1 MSARFKGQP
10 PGVYLMFA
18 TEFWERFSYYGFMGI
33 VVLFM
38 VASPERGGL
47 GHSHTSAL
55 LLFGIVT
62 SLIWIM
68 PTAGGWL
75 ADRLIG
81 ARAAVQLGC
90 GGLALG
96 NYLLAGASHWSR
108 QGAHGPTRA
117 LFVAGVVAMIVGAGL
132 FKSNASALLGTLF
145 RSGDERRESGF
156 ILFYMGI
163 NLGALVAPFG
173 AGTLGER
180 FGWEWGFAAA
190 GVGMTLGLIVF
201 LWNARRYFPLPAK
214 SVVRTTAALPVT
226 PLLANRNVQLILL
239 MAAFAV
245 IYMTGQ
251 MTYGGI
257 MNLYAADRTDRS
269 VFGFMIP
276 ATWFL
281 SLNPMFV
288 ILLGAPVASIWQ
300 SRANRTTGVLFIEK
314 IATGLFL
321 MGSSF
326 VVMLMA
332 ELAGPGLK
340 SPFLLLAFYFLITSA
355 ELCILPAGLVEIS
368 RRAPAGANGVLM
380 GVWIFTMGAGSFL
393 AGYLGSLS
401 ATISLA
407 TVFALLA
414 GAGISA
420 GAVLLAIERPMGVYL
435 GPLAR
440 VPD

>member
-1 MSARFKGQP
+1 
-10 PGVYLMFA
+10 MFA

-38 VASPERGGL
+38 VASPEQGGL
-47 GHSHTSAL
+47 GYSRTSAL

-96 NYLLAGASHWSR
+96 NYLLAGASHWSS
-108 QGAHGPTRA
+108 QGATGPTTA

-145 RSGDERRESGF
+145 RGGDERRESGF

-180 FGWEWGFAAA
+180 FGWEWGFAAS
-190 GVGMTLGLIVF
+190 GVGMTLGLAVF
-201 LWNARRYFPLPAK
+201 LWNARRYFPLPART
-214 SVVRTTAALPVT
+214 VVRGVAGQPAA
-226 PLLANRNVQLILL
+226 PLLANRNVRLILL

-269 VFGFMIP
+269 VFGFTIP

-300 SRANRTTGVLFIEK
+300 SRAHRTTGVLFIEK

-340 SPFLLLAFYFLITSA
+340 SPFLLLTFYFLITSA
-355 ELCILPAGLVEIS
+355 ELCVLPAGLVEIS
-368 RRAPAGANGVLM
+368 RRSPAGANGVLM

-393 AGYLGSLS
+393 AGYLGSLT

-414 GAGISA
+414 VAGISA
-420 GAVLLAIERPMGVYL
+420 GAVLLAIERPMSVYL